1 MTSSG
6 DRLPASDSVPTQPPR
21 PAPRNSDHL
30 ANERTFLA
38 WIRTSISMI
47 GLGFVVAKFS
57 VWLHELAARL
67 DGPAA
72 NHRPT
77 GMSLPLGVAMM
88 GVGGLF
94 AVMAAWRY
102 RRVREA
108 IESGES
114 AAHNR
119 TVTVVTLL
127 VIAIAAALGVYMV
140 ATR

>member
-1 MTSSG
+1 MTRSG
-6 DRLPASDSVPTQPPR
+6 DPPPADPSTTPPK
-21 PAPRNSDHL
+21 PAPRTSDHL

-57 VWLHELAARL
+57 VWLRELAARL
-67 DGPAA
+67 DRPTP
-72 NHRPT
+72 NHHPT

-94 AVMAAWRY
+94 AIMAAWRY

-108 IESGES
+108 IEAGES
-114 AAHNR
+114 AAHDR

-127 VIAIAAALGVYMV
+127 VLAIAAALGVYMV

>member
-1 MTSSG
+1 MTHGNNPSPP
-6 DRLPASDSVPTQPPR
+6 DASTAPPKS
-21 PAPRNSDHL
+21 APRTSDHL

-57 VWLHELAARL
+57 VWLRELAARL
-67 DGPAA
+67 DGPTV
-72 NHRPT
+72 NHHST

-108 IESGES
+108 IEAGES
-114 AAHNR
+114 AARDR

-127 VIAIAAALGVYMV
+127 ILAIAAALGVYMV

>member
-1 MTSSG
+1 
-6 DRLPASDSVPTQPPR
+6 VPPKPS
-21 PAPRNSDHL
+21 ARNSDHL

-57 VWLHELAARL
+57 VWLRELAARL
-67 DGPAA
+67 DGPTTP
-72 NHRPT
+72 NHHPT

-88 GVGGLF
+88 GVGGFF
-94 AVMAAWRY
+94 ALMAAWRY
-102 RRVREA
+102 RQVRRA
-108 IESGES
+108 IEEGES
-114 AAHNR
+114 AAHDR

-127 VIAIAAALGVYMV
+127 VLAIATALGVYMV

>member
-1 MTSSG
+1 MNSNERS
-6 DRLPASDSVPTQPPR
+6 PANDPTPPAPPR
-21 PAPRNSDHL
+21 PAPRTSDHL

-57 VWLHELAARL
+57 VWLRELAARL
-67 DGPAA
+67 DGPNP
-72 NHRPT
+72 NHHAT

-88 GVGGLF
+88 GVGGAF

-108 IESGES
+108 IEAGES
-114 AAHNR
+114 AAHDR

-127 VIAIAAALGVYMV
+127 VLAIAAALGIYMI